1 MQTVHAQSAEYI
13 RRGYPLET
21 FDEAVSDLRKNG
33 VSVITHVILG
43 LPNETKEM
51 MLQTVRYAGERS
63 DGVKLQL
70 LHVLRGTDLL
80 SDYENGEF
88 ETLSL
93 EQYLD
98 ILCDAVEV
106 LPENT
111 VIHRLTGDGDKKL
124 LVAPLWSADKKRV
137 LNEMNREFR
146 RRDVVQGR
154 KYKNFGKPLD
164 FVWRDVRAGRRSMI
178 GNHVYGNH
186 RTRGSNPLLSAKVA
200 PVAYASGV
208 RFLFAFLVNVMKRVL
223 VLLIIISL
231 LFCTVTASAASS
243 VSFRTSDCET
253 ARNRVFTVNVC
264 AASGSPLCAA
274 LFDITYDSSAF
285 DFRGASVQKPAL
297 VETNSEDGRVR
308 LDYLNAGGTDC
319 SEEAVIFTLSF
330 KSKKA
335 GTYTF
340 GYTVSQCVDSDGPRQ
355 LKCKPCRSSGTL
367 CGQYGFV
374 GSGGTRDSES
384 PLRNQ
389 TPKSRRQ

>member
-1 MQTVHAQSAEYI
+1 MWFREENIKISENLLI
-13 RRGYPLET
+13 
-21 FDEAVSDLRKNG
+21 F
-33 VSVITHVILG
+33 
-43 LPNETKEM
+43 PNEFGIIT
-51 MLQTVRYAGERS
+51 
-63 DGVKLQL
+63 
-70 LHVLRGTDLL
+70 
-80 SDYENGEF
+80 NG
-88 ETLSL
+88 
-93 EQYLD
+93 
-98 ILCDAVEV
+98 
-106 LPENT
+106 
-111 VIHRLTGDGDKKL
+111 
-124 LVAPLWSADKKRV
+124 
-137 LNEMNREFR
+137 
-146 RRDVVQGR
+146 
-154 KYKNFGKPLD
+154 
-164 FVWRDVRAGRRSMI
+164 VWRDVRAGRRSMI

-208 RFLFAFLVNVMKRVL
+208 CFLFAFLGNVMKRVL

-231 LFCTVTASAASS
+231 LLCTVTASAASS

-340 GYTVSQCVDSDGPRQ
+340 GYTVSQCVDSDAEFMSVGEVRSGVITVTGSGSSTQ
-355 LKCKPCRSSGTL
+355 SKSSNSSKSSSSGSGNSKSSSSGKSKSGSSGKTENTTEATVHDYGSFYDFTDHDSSNVNLVAVAVL
-367 CGQYGFV
+367 CAVSMALSAAAVLGILKV
-374 GSGGTRDSES
+374 RSVIKRRKADA
-384 PLRNQ
+384 NDD
-389 TPKSRRQ
+389 KSKSDE

>member
-1 MQTVHAQSAEYI
+1 MWFREENIKISENHLI
-13 RRGYPLET
+13 
-21 FDEAVSDLRKNG
+21 F
-33 VSVITHVILG
+33 
-43 LPNETKEM
+43 PNEFGIIT
-51 MLQTVRYAGERS
+51 
-63 DGVKLQL
+63 
-70 LHVLRGTDLL
+70 
-80 SDYENGEF
+80 NG
-88 ETLSL
+88 
-93 EQYLD
+93 
-98 ILCDAVEV
+98 
-106 LPENT
+106 
-111 VIHRLTGDGDKKL
+111 
-124 LVAPLWSADKKRV
+124 
-137 LNEMNREFR
+137 
-146 RRDVVQGR
+146 
-154 KYKNFGKPLD
+154 
-164 FVWRDVRAGRRSMI
+164 VWRDVRAGRRSMI

-340 GYTVSQCVDSDGPRQ
+340 GYTVSQCVDSDAEFMSVGEVRSGVITVTGSGSSTQ
-355 LKCKPCRSSGTL
+355 SKSSNSSKSSSSGSGNSKSSSHDSSNVNLVAVAVL
-367 CGQYGFV
+367 CAVSMALSAAAVLGILKV
-374 GSGGTRDSES
+374 RSVIKRRKADA
-384 PLRNQ
+384 NDD
-389 TPKSRRQ
+389 KSKSDE